1 MASTP
6 TERYERLR
14 DWLLQLVDVVL
25 ANGGPLAAAL
35 VQTAAGRRAVVQLD
49 DVALQ
54 LQGDMADGHLRVEID
69 PAPEGAVRHFRA
81 NGDALRDILAGRTL
95 LDAAVVDGRVAVQA
109 GLPDL
114 LAVHDLVLR
123 LLAAGPQHRAL
134 RTLWA
139 QFDAWWPRGP
149 LACVPLDA
157 QRPQHGRLR
166 DRVPLDVLLV
176 RLDGTAQ

>member
-14 DWLLQLVDVVL
+14 DWLSQLVDVVL
-25 ANGGPLAAAL
+25 ANGGSLAAAL
-35 VQTAAGRRAVVQLD
+35 VRTVAGRQAVVQLD
-49 DVALQ
+49 DVGLRLQ
-54 LQGDMADGHLRVEID
+54 ADAGDGALRVNIE
-69 PAPEGAVRHFRA
+69 PAPEGAVRHFRTSS
-81 NGDALRDILAGRTL
+81 DTLRDILAGRTL
-95 LDAAVVDGRVAVQA
+95 LDAAVVDGRIAVQA
-109 GLPDL
+109 GLPEL

-149 LACVPLDA
+149 LTCVPLDA

-176 RLDGTAQ
+176 RLDDAAQ